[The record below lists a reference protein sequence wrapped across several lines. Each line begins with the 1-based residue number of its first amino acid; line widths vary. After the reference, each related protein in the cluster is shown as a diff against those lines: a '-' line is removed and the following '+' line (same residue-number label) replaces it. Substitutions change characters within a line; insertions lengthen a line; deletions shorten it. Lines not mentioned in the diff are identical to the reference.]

1 MKDNNEDVDV
11 ICRGRGRPVKKGG
24 GNNVRL
30 DVRIGRDEQEALDHM
45 LIESDRNKSE
55 LVRRAIMLYYRT
67 HQGRW

>member
-11 ICRGRGRPVKKGG
+11 IRRGRGRPVKKGC
-24 GNNVRL
+24 GNTVRL

-67 HQGRW
+67 HRGRW